1 MKQKGFFLDEK
12 QKWKN
17 EPFLTSV
24 SLKVTS
30 VYFHIFHIYCYCGP
44 EFKHM
49 QAHKLQWKLSK
60 T

>member
-1 MKQKGFFLDEK
+1 MKKLTIFNFCLIKGQVEG
-12 QKWKN
+12 N
-17 EPFLTSV
+17 
-24 SLKVTS
+24 TS